1 MDASD
6 LILLHAIIAEG
17 GVTAAATRL
26 GQPKTTVSRRLRR
39 LEAAVEAPLFDRSGR
54 RLRLTRT
61 GEAFAV
67 PAAAARLA
75 LSEAESLVAAHAA
88 DGHGLLRVAS
98 PFLFGRLVLSPY
110 MGRFLAGRPDLR
122 GELHFNNA
130 QLDPLRENFDVVVR
144 IQQPV
149 EPYLIV
155 SRLAEAELRL
165 YAAPAVAASIGGIAD
180 LARAPALA
188 TSNTG
193 APELVWR
200 LTASSRAHEGRP
212 KEIRAAVRCT
222 VNDPEAACALAAEGL
237 GVAAL
242 PEFLA
247 HDLVETGSLVPVLP
261 SLVAGRIGIY
271 AAMPPRRTAI
281 PVVKAFLDGL
291 RKDLAERRFGKPPR
305 RS

>member
-1 MDASD
+1 MDAGD

-17 GVTAAATRL
+17 GVTAAALRL

-39 LEAAVEAPLFDRSGR
+39 LEVAVGAPLFDRSGR

-61 GEAFAV
+61 GEAFAG

-88 DGHGLLRVAS
+88 NGHGLLRVAS

-110 MGRFLAGRPDLR
+110 MGRFLAGRPELR
-122 GELHFNNA
+122 GELHFDNA

-144 IQQPV
+144 IQQPA

-165 YAAPAVAASIGGIAD
+165 YAAPAVAASITDITD
-180 LARAPALA
+180 LHRAPALA

-193 APELVWR
+193 SPELVWR
-200 LTASSRAHEGRP
+200 LTAGSRTREV
-212 KEIRAAVRCT
+212 RAAVRCT
-222 VNDPEAACALAAEGL
+222 VNDPEAAGAFAAEGL

-247 HDLVETGSLVPVLP
+247 HDLLASGALVQVLP
-261 SLVAGRIGIY
+261 HLAAGRVGIY
-271 AAMPPRRTAI
+271 AAMPPRRTSI

-291 RKDLAERRFGKPPR
+291 RKELVERRFGKPPR
-305 RS
+305 RP